1 MQNDHFEW
9 DDAKAADNVVKHN
22 LTFAEARPVFDDPG
36 AVTYPDDDPDEDREI
51 TIGYAGDLLLFVVST
66 ERDGRTRI
74 ISARRAT
81 RAEKRR
87 YENG

>member
-1 MQNDHFEW
+1 MQDDRFEW
-9 DDAKAADNVVKHN
+9 DDAKAAENVVKHK
-22 LTFAEARPVFDDPG
+22 LTFEEAKPVFDDPG
-36 AVTYPDDDPDEDREI
+36 AVTCSDDNPDENREI
-51 TIGYAGDLLLFVVST
+51 TIGYAGNLLLFVVST

-87 YENG
+87 YEDG

>member
-1 MQNDHFEW
+1 MQSDRFEW
-9 DDAKAADNVVKHN
+9 DDAKAANNVVKHK
-22 LTFAEARPVFDDPG
+22 LTFDEASPVFDDPG